1 MKIALFSA
9 FPQELRH
16 IVKNVRPVSLIDRGR
31 AELYSAT
38 YLSHEITIVLT
49 GMGPKNAQAAL
60 DHLLT
65 QQTPGLILSMGFGG
79 ALYGGAAVGDL
90 VVAERV
96 FLVARGLEDVVEPER
111 EDRLLAEL
119 SKNIT
124 FREGAFFTL
133 EKWMSKRDLKTIM
146 DPAVTLPVSDMETF
160 PLAKGACERGI
171 PFLAIRSITD
181 LADEEIAPEMLEVTD
196 GQGHYRPARALGLFL
211 RRPALIPQ
219 GIRLGLRSRSAS
231 QKHWCLF
238 ERIMHL
244 L

>member
-16 IVKNVRPVSLIDRGR
+16 ILKNVRPVRLINRGR

-38 YLSHEITIVLT
+38 YLSHQITIVLT
-49 GMGPKNAQAAL
+49 GMGPKNARAAL

-65 QQTPGLILSMGFGG
+65 QEIPGLLLSMGFGG
-79 ALYGGAAVGDL
+79 ALYRGAAAGDL

-96 FLVARGLEDVVEPER
+96 FLVARGLADVVEPQR

-119 SKNIT
+119 SKNVT

-146 DPAVTLPVSDMETF
+146 DPAVTLPVTDMETF

-171 PFLAIRSITD
+171 RFLAIRSITD

-196 GQGHYRPARALGLFL
+196 GQGHYRPARALGLFF

-219 GIRLGLRSRSAS
+219 GVRLGLRSRSAS

-238 ERIMHL
+238 EKIMHL